1 MEEKLIGALIG
12 IARATDGSE
21 HLITPEVTA
30 FLRRALQENTA
41 DEAVASRLVKEAE
54 EVKRSMVPNCF
65 LCANPCGRT
74 SDYDLK
80 EMRRESQAVR
90 EKKEAILAVLR
101 NPDALSD
108 GAIYRG
114 LFAIGLEGYTPEEL
128 QSVFEG

>member
-21 HLITPEVTA
+21 HLITQEVTEY
-30 FLRRALQENTA
+30 LRRALKENTS

-54 EVKRSMVPNCF
+54 AVKRSMVPNCF

-80 EMRRESQAVR
+80 EMHREPQAVR
-90 EKKEAILAVLR
+90 EKKEAILQALR